1 MDANVA
7 SMTVKLG
14 GSTSI
19 PTDTGKSIE
28 TRAGEGIVSIT
39 VDLRLDQPDMFSV
52 EYDMMELEK
61 LNLIDSFKP
70 GAEVE
75 ISLGLEK
82 QSTLLYGEVAYIEP
96 SFDVEHGYHTTIS
109 GYHKVHRL
117 TRGQRSKTWGDGLQP
132 SISPTTPVKDVI
144 NNSKASEGGKTG
156 DKMTAG
162 DVGSSSVKHHYVPQL
177 NVSDFEFLQAIGASL
192 EMKAGDSGAT
202 QITFRKP
209 EASGAAVVKIARE
222 RSGQGGEG
230 SAGSFLHLNF
240 RLSTVQQYAA
250 VEVRSWDFVTKK
262 NIVAKVTSSTYAFD
276 GTKGHADTGTALY
289 NSGSIGRK
297 YIVVDQPVN
306 TKAEAQAL
314 AQALFDQFSMDFLTG
329 EVTIEGDPKALPG
342 KVIEFEGFGKAF
354 SGKFLITSATHTYRP
369 DEGYKTTIAFSRNAK
384 GE

>member
-1 MDANVA
+1 MDSNVA
-7 SMTVKLG
+7 SMTVKIG

-52 EYDMMELEK
+52 EYDMMQLEK
-61 LNLIDSFKP
+61 LSLIDSFKP

-75 ISLGLEK
+75 IGLGLTAQE
-82 QSTLLYGEVAYIEP
+82 TLLYGEIAYVEP
-96 SFDVEHGYHTTIS
+96 SFDVEQGYHTTIS

-132 SISPTTPVKDVI
+132 TIGATTPVKDVI
-144 NNSKASEGGKTG
+144 NNSKSSEGGKVG
-156 DKMTAG
+156 DKMTTG
-162 DVGSSSVKHHYVPQL
+162 EVGSSTVKHHYVPQL

-192 EMKAGDSGAT
+192 EMKAGDSSKT
-202 QITFRKP
+202 QVTFRKP
-209 EASGAAVVKIARE
+209 EPSGASVVKIARE
-222 RSGQGGEG
+222 RSGQG
-230 SAGSFLHLNF
+230 AGSPSAFLHLNF

-276 GTKGHADTGTALY
+276 GTKGHSDTGTALY
-289 NSGSIGRK
+289 NSGSTGRK

-306 TKAEAQAL
+306 TKAEAEAI

-329 EVTIEGDPKALPG
+329 EVTIEGEPKAIPG

-354 SGKFLITSATHTYRP
+354 SGKFLITAATHSYRP
-369 DEGYKTTIAFSRNAK
+369 DEGYKTTIAFSRNTK
-384 GE
+384 GT